1 MLLHNAPLRGLQRC
15 RTTLMPP
22 RTAPPTPPRAQP
34 EAAQRS
40 AVGVVARDRLLAR
53 LLEARRLRCITVTG
67 PVGSGK
73 STLIAAW
80 RQAIVPLG
88 ADVAWFT
95 STADDNEPARFLDGL
110 LASVARV
117 DPSLVRE
124 ASQSR
129 GDSIETDPD
138 GIERLAI
145 ALVRGI
151 AAHPRDLMLVLD
163 DVHHLSHAAIQD
175 ALQWLLDYAPPNL
188 HLVLV
193 SRGKV
198 RLSLDRLRSQSQTLE
213 LDHSDLRLTPAESA
227 QFLKAQLDDE
237 IDARTVRTLHE
248 LSDGWVAGLRLFT
261 LDWKKKQLESGRA
274 APGEPF
280 ARLPA
285 RDALALTQYFEQ
297 EVLSLLAPAELDM
310 LVRAA
315 PCNRFGASLCAALVN
330 ASSAVAEAAALL
342 TRLDSNDLFVFLVE
356 NQSHETWYRLHP
368 LLRETLL
375 ARFAALDELTRQA
388 VHARAFAWFRDR
400 DLLEDAVRHGVQAGQ
415 PAQAAALV
423 DQCAPSLIVRGERRE
438 LVALLRQMPPQQIQ
452 ESFRM
457 RLWLARTQF
466 FERDT
471 DACAKTLDGL
481 ARDLPADAAALR
493 FHLATLQ
500 AALAVQ
506 RDDTGAALA
515 ILPRLLDVPSDAEAL
530 AVGARNNILSWLYT
544 QQGEY
549 EKARRLL
556 LDAPALRV
564 DGAPLV
570 ATAAGSLQGRCLVGL
585 SYALEGKM
593 TQAERIF
600 RAVAAEAEQGGKA
613 CVDALYLALSL
624 LTDVLYELNDA
635 RQARALLEDKVG
647 MLERIAMPDAVL
659 RVYRVLAAAN
669 WQAGNPAAAFAHVER
684 LQDYATRNRL
694 DRLLAHGLADEVHFR
709 LLLGELTAA
718 EAALARL
725 NAIEARHASAP
736 SGAPDEISEVAQRSR
751 IRLATTLGHFDAA
764 AAQLAIVIAQSEERG
779 RQRTVAHLLVK
790 SAAVDA
796 RLGRYGPARQKLLDA
811 LRRGHRLGLQRSL
824 IDADPSA
831 RTMMGELAQTES
843 LDPVLAFYIERLQAI
858 RARPDMPATEGEAR
872 PATRNATPA
881 ELEDFSD
888 RELEMLRLL
897 AQAMPNKKIARALGL
912 SPETVK
918 WYLSRIYS
926 KLRVAGRDEA
936 VARVRDLGWD
946 VEGPAGVVAPA
957 A

>member
-1 MLLHNAPLRGLQRC
+1 M
-15 RTTLMPP
+15 
-22 RTAPPTPPRAQP
+22 
-34 EAAQRS
+34 AAQRS
-40 AVGVVARDRLLAR
+40 GVGVVARDRLLAR

-67 PVGSGK
+67 PSGSGK

-80 RQAIVPLG
+80 RQALVPLG

-95 STADDNEPARFLDGL
+95 STAADNEPARFLDGL

-117 DPSLVRE
+117 DPALVRE
-124 ASQSR
+124 AGQSR
-129 GDSIETDPD
+129 SDSIASDPD

-145 ALVRGI
+145 SLVRGI
-151 AAHPRDLMLVLD
+151 AAHPRDLVLVLD
-163 DVHHLSHAAIQD
+163 DVHHLSHPGIQD

-188 HLVLV
+188 HLVLA
-193 SRGKV
+193 SRGNV

-213 LDHSDLRLTPAESA
+213 LDQRDLRLTPAESA
-227 QFLKAQLDDE
+227 QFLKAQLGDE
-237 IDARTVRTLHE
+237 IDARTIKTLHD

-274 APGEPF
+274 ALGEPF

-285 RDALALTQYFEQ
+285 RDAVALTQYFEQ
-297 EVLSLLAPAELDM
+297 EVLSLLAPAGLDM
-310 LVRAA
+310 LVRVA
-315 PCNRFGASLCAALVN
+315 PCNRFCAPLCAALVN
-330 ASSAVAEAAALL
+330 APNEVAAAAALL
-342 TRLDSNDLFVFLVE
+342 ARLESDNFFVFSVE
-356 NQSHETWYRLHP
+356 NQSPETWYRLHP
-368 LLRETLL
+368 LLREALL
-375 ARFAALDELTRQA
+375 ARFAALDESTRQA
-388 VHARAFAWFRDR
+388 VHARAFAWFRDKG
-400 DLLEDAVRHGVQAGQ
+400 LFEDAVRHAVQAGQ
-415 PAQAAALV
+415 PAQAAALI
-423 DQCAPSLIVRGERRE
+423 DQCARSLIVRGERRE
-438 LVALLRQMPPQQIQ
+438 LFALLRQVPSQQIE
-452 ESFRM
+452 ESFTM
-457 RLWLARTQF
+457 RLWLARAQF
-466 FERDT
+466 FERDLN
-471 DACAKTLDGL
+471 ACAKTLDGL

-493 FHLATLQ
+493 FHVSTLR

-506 RDDTGAALA
+506 RDDTGAALS
-515 ILPRLLDVPSDAEAL
+515 ILPQLLDVPTDAEAL

-556 LDAPALRV
+556 LDAPTLLV
-564 DGAPLV
+564 DGVPLV
-570 ATAAGSLQGRCLVGL
+570 STAAGSLQGRCLVGL

-613 CVDALYLALSL
+613 CADAWYLALSL

-647 MLERIAMPDAVL
+647 MLERMAMPDAVL
-659 RVYRVLAAAN
+659 RVYRVLSAAN
-669 WQAGNPAAAFAHVER
+669 WQAGNPVAAFAHLER
-684 LQDYATRNRL
+684 LQDYATRNKL
-694 DRLLAHGLADEVHFR
+694 DRLLAHGLGDEVHYR

-718 EAALARL
+718 EAALAKL
-725 NAIEARHASAP
+725 NAVEARHASAP
-736 SGAPDEISEVAQRSR
+736 SGVPDEIGEVAQRAR
-751 IRLATTLGHFDAA
+751 IRLATTLGDYESAA
-764 AAQLAIVIAQSEERG
+764 TQLATLIAQCEERG
-779 RQRTVAHLLVK
+779 RQRNVAHLLVK

-824 IDADPSA
+824 LDADPSA

-858 RARPDMPATEGEAR
+858 RARPDMPANEAE
-872 PATRNATPA
+872 ASSAARNAA
-881 ELEDFSD
+881 AVELEDFSD
-888 RELEMLRLL
+888 REVEMLRLL

-918 WYLSRIYS
+918 WYLSRIYG
-926 KLRVAGRDEA
+926 KLRVSGRDEA

-946 VEGPAGVVAPA
+946 VEGPSGVAAPA
-957 A
+957 

>member
-1 MLLHNAPLRGLQRC
+1 
-15 RTTLMPP
+15 MPP
-22 RTAPPTPPRAQP
+22 RTVPIAPPRAQP
-34 EAAQRS
+34 EAAPNGSPGAAMAVQRS
-40 AVGVVARDRLLAR
+40 GVGIVARERLLAR

-67 PVGSGK
+67 PAGSGK

-80 RQAIVPLG
+80 RQALVPLG
-88 ADVAWFT
+88 TDVAWFT
-95 STADDNEPARFLDGL
+95 STADDNQPARFLDGL
-110 LASVARV
+110 LASVARI
-117 DPSLVRE
+117 DPALVGE
-124 ASQSR
+124 AARSR
-129 GDSIETDPD
+129 NPTIESDPD

-145 ALVRGI
+145 SLVRGI
-151 AAHPRDLMLVLD
+151 AAHPRDLLLVLD
-163 DVHHLSHAAIQD
+163 DVHHLTHPAIQD

-188 HLVLV
+188 HIVLA
-193 SRGKV
+193 SRGAV

-213 LDHSDLRLTPAESA
+213 LDQRDLRLTPAESA
-227 QFLKAQLDDE
+227 QYLKAQLGDE
-237 IDARTVRTLHE
+237 ADARTIRTLHD

-261 LDWKKKQLESGRA
+261 LDWKKKQIEAGRA
-274 APGEPF
+274 GPGEPF

-285 RDALALTQYFEQ
+285 RDALAVTQYFEQ
-297 EVLSLLAPAELDM
+297 EVLSLLAPAELDL

-315 PCNRFGASLCAALVN
+315 ACSRFCAPLCAALLDTPE
-330 ASSAVAEAAALL
+330 AVAEASALL
-342 TRLDSNDLFVFLVE
+342 TRLDGNDLFVFPVE
-356 NQSHETWYRLHP
+356 SQSPEAWYRLHP

-375 ARFAALDELTRQA
+375 ARFAALDPSTRQA
-388 VHARAFAWFRDR
+388 VHARAFAWFRDKG
-400 DLLEDAVRHGVQAGQ
+400 LLEDAVRHAVQAGQ
-415 PAQAAALV
+415 PAQAAALI
-423 DQCAPSLIVRGERRE
+423 DQCAQSLIVRGERRE
-438 LVALLRQMPPQQIQ
+438 LVALLHQMPPRQIE

-457 RLWLARTQF
+457 RLWLARAQF

-471 DACAKTLDGL
+471 DACVETLDGL
-481 ARDLPADAAALR
+481 ARDLPADSAVLR

-506 RDDTGAALA
+506 RDDTAAALA
-515 ILPRLLDVPSDAEAL
+515 IRPQLLDVPPDAEPL
-530 AVGARNNILSWLYT
+530 AVGARNNILSWLHT

-556 LDAPALRV
+556 LDAPTLLV

-570 ATAAGSLQGRCLVGL
+570 ASAAGSLQGRCLVGL
-585 SYALEGKM
+585 SYALEGRM

-613 CVDALYLALSL
+613 CADAWYLALSL
-624 LTDVLYELNDA
+624 LSDVLYELNDA
-635 RQARALLEDKVG
+635 RQALALLENKVD

-669 WQAGNPAAAFAHVER
+669 WQAGNPVAAFAHVDR
-684 LQDYATRNRL
+684 LQAYGTRNQL
-694 DRLLAHGLADEVHFR
+694 DRLLAHGLGDEVHYR

-725 NAIEARHASAP
+725 NAIEARHASAS
-736 SGAPDEISEVAQRSR
+736 SGAPDEIGEVAQRAR
-751 IRLATTLGHFDAA
+751 IRLTATLGDFESAA
-764 AAQLAIVIAQSEERG
+764 SQLATLIAQCEERG

-811 LRRGHRLGLQRSL
+811 LRRGHRLGLLRSL
-824 IDADPSA
+824 IDADPAA

-843 LDPVLAFYIERLQAI
+843 LDPVLAFYVERLQAI
-858 RARPDMPATEGEAR
+858 RARPDMPAAEVEAR
-872 PATRNATPA
+872 PTLRAAMA
-881 ELEDFSD
+881 ADLDAFSE
-888 RELEMLRLL
+888 REIEMLRLL
-897 AQAMPNKKIARALGL
+897 AQAKPNKKIARALGL

-946 VEGPAGVVAPA
+946 VDGPGGVAAPA
-957 A
+957 